1 MAKKK
6 KQNFEL
12 KITKSVSIYVW
23 AVILA
28 VVLPILY
35 IVLFAA
41 RTNKE
46 ISDTQANV
54 QGYIDEDTCEELTGN
69 DCYMVTTIQED
80 KYFIPTQ

>member
-6 KQNFEL
+6 KQKFEL
-12 KITKSVSIYVW
+12 KITRSVYVYVW

-28 VVLPILY
+28 VVLPALY

-41 RTNKE
+41 RANKE
-46 ISDTQANV
+46 ISGTQTSV
-54 QGYIDEDTCEELTGN
+54 QGYIDEATCEELTGN

-80 KYFIPTQ
+80 KYFIPAQ